1 MVSVC
6 HVINLVKYVKDL
18 YQLSA
23 SYVFQQDILMIQLPL
38 FVLLVLIINMQ
49 IKPPEIVLIVIQL
62 AKHALALIM
71 ITALPVIQIIH
82 I

>member
-1 MVSVC
+1 LVSVC